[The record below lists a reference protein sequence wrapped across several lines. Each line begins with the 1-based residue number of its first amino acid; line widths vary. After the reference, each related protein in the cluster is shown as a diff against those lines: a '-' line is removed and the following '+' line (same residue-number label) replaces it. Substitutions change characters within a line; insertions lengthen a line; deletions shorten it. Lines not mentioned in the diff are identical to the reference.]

1 MMVRQKVAS
10 GGSGS
15 TYIYGFLDSNYKPDF
30 TAEQCVDFIRKGA
43 GSYFDPGG
51 KRTP

>member
-15 TYIYGFLDSNYKPDF
+15 TYIYGYVDSNYRPDF
-30 TAEQCVDFIRKGA
+30 TADECVDFIRKGA
-43 GSYFDPGG
+43 
-51 KRTP
+51 